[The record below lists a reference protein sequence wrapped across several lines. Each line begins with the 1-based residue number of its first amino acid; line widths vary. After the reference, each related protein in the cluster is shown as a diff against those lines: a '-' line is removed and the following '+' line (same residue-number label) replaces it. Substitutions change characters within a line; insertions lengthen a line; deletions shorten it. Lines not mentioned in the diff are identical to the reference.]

1 MKKIVL
7 FAILIPWLFAASAQ
21 QTDIPEAVISNKLIK
36 AKLYLPDFEK
46 GYYRGT
52 RFDWSGI
59 IESLECNDH
68 NFYGQWFEKYNPE
81 THDAVMGP
89 VDEFGP
95 VGFDETEV
103 GGSFLK
109 IGVGILTRPD
119 EKAYNSF
126 RLYQISNPGK
136 WKIKK
141 YGNGIRFIHN
151 LKDPVYSYLYE
162 KNIQLVEGKPEMI
175 ISYTFKNRGSHAIE
189 TTSYNHNFPVIDN
202 QPAGPGYV
210 ISFPFNLSG
219 TGQGFGEVVSIQ
231 DNKLIYLRNQT
242 VADRVYSGDLKGYGN
257 KSDDYDITIENTNAG
272 AGIRIR
278 CDQPL
283 YKLVY
288 WSSPTTV
295 CPEPYIRIIV
305 KPGEEFTWEIR
316 YEYYTIPSEV

>member
-1 MKKIVL
+1 MKKLVS
-7 FAILIPWLFAASAQ
+7 FAILIPCLFASSAQ
-21 QTDIPEAVISNKLIK
+21 QTDIPEAFISNKLIK

-52 RFDWSGI
+52 RFDWSGLI
-59 IESLECNDH
+59 ASLEYKGH
-68 NFYGQWFEKYNPE
+68 NFYGQWFEKYDPE
-81 THDAVMGP
+81 TH

-95 VGFDETEV
+95 VGYDVAEV

-109 IGVGILTRPD
+109 IGVGVLTRPD

-126 RLYQISNPGK
+126 GLYKISNPGK

-141 YGNGIRFIHN
+141 NGNGIRFIQN

-175 ISYTFKNRGSHAIE
+175 ISYTLKNRGSHAIE
-189 TTSYNHNFPVIDN
+189 TTSYNHNFPVIDK
-202 QPAGPGYV
+202 QPAGPGYI
-210 ISFPFNLSG
+210 ISFPFKLSG
-219 TGQGFGEVVSIQ
+219 TGQGFGDVVSIQ

-242 VADRVYSGDLKGYGN
+242 VADRVYSGDLKGFG
-257 KSDDYDITIENTNAG
+257 KEADDYNITIENTNVD
-272 AGIRIR
+272 AGIRIQ

-305 KPGEEFTWEIR
+305 KPGEEYTWKIR
-316 YEYYTIPSEV
+316 YEYYTIPSGV